1 MRVTDPNG
9 KSLLYTYDAQGNL
22 DTVTG
27 ATGSVVNMDYDK
39 LGRKIAMRDPDM
51 GNWRYG
57 HNHFGELTSQ
67 NDGKNQIT
75 TMSYDG
81 LGRMTSRVSNSDS
94 STWVYDLA
102 VGGKGL
108 LFQEY
113 NYIDGATQP
122 DLVRTY
128 GYDSHSRLSNL
139 STDIA
144 HEGVFTQRTTFD
156 RYGRTFQQFAAT
168 DPIAGEEFKYNAYD
182 YLNQVIEAGNSA
194 NTTHVYREII
204 AMDARGNITEEIK
217 GGIRT
222 TRAYH
227 ADTGRIMGISALAG
241 FVQNLGYDFDIA
253 GNLAARTDLKNG
265 NNLSETFTYD

>member
-1 MRVTDPNG
+1 MYYICASDIPVVHKPSDHTIYSTVSACVLALHSLNQTTTQFSNAVGQKVRVTDPNG
-9 KSLLYTYDAQGNL
+9 KSLLYTYDTRGNL

-67 NDGKNQIT
+67 NDGKNQVT

-102 VGGKGL
+102 VAGKGL

-113 NYIDGATQP
+113 NYIDGANP
-122 DLVRTY
+122 
-128 GYDSHSRLSNL
+128 
-139 STDIA
+139 A
-144 HEGVFTQRTTFD
+144 
-156 RYGRTFQQFAAT
+156 
-168 DPIAGEEFKYNAYD
+168 
-182 YLNQVIEAGNSA
+182 
-194 NTTHVYREII
+194 
-204 AMDARGNITEEIK
+204 
-217 GGIRT
+217 
-222 TRAYH
+222 
-227 ADTGRIMGISALAG
+227 
-241 FVQNLGYDFDIA
+241 
-253 GNLAARTDLKNG
+253 
-265 NNLSETFTYD
+265 